1 MGDAMEEGTLLRW
14 LKSEGDEIQEEEPIA
29 EIQTEKATIEVPSY
43 VAGKLTRILVP
54 EGQTVPVGTPIAQY
68 EPAGGETN
76 GQEAGAS
83 PGSGPALHGAPAR
96 PAATADQEQ
105 IPGPSRPVPMTPGPP
120 SRVPAGGCGTRE
132 PQPAQPASRGYGGAP
147 AGEAVETIS
156 GNAGEERVKATP
168 LARKVAAARGIDLA
182 LIHGTGP
189 GGRIVEADVERA
201 ATQPPAARPAA
212 PVPGAR
218 PPVAPSSTRSAGTR
232 AVAHPLRG
240 YPAGQI
246 RPLSPMRKIIAKR
259 LSESKQTVPHFYVTM
274 EIDMAAAAQFRAQ
287 LNALENDRP
296 QISYNDLIIKA
307 CATALRK
314 FPVVNSQFTG
324 EGILQPEGIHI
335 GLAVALD
342 EGLIVPVVRDADQKS
357 LIAIAGELAP
367 LIERARAGKL
377 LPVEY
382 SGGTFSISNMGMFG
396 VKNFIAV
403 INPPESAILA
413 VGAVQQRPVVKDG
426 QLAVGTVMEV
436 TLSADHRVV
445 DGAVAAQFLREVKR
459 LLEKPLLLV

>member
-1 MGDAMEEGTLLRW
+1 
-14 LKSEGDEIQEEEPIA
+14 
-29 EIQTEKATIEVPSY
+29 
-43 VAGKLTRILVP
+43 
-54 EGQTVPVGTPIAQY
+54 
-68 EPAGGETN
+68 
-76 GQEAGAS
+76 
-83 PGSGPALHGAPAR
+83 
-96 PAATADQEQ
+96 
-105 IPGPSRPVPMTPGPP
+105 
-120 SRVPAGGCGTRE
+120 
-132 PQPAQPASRGYGGAP
+132 
-147 AGEAVETIS
+147 
-156 GNAGEERVKATP
+156 
-168 LARKVAAARGIDLA
+168 
-182 LIHGTGP
+182 
-189 GGRIVEADVERA
+189 
-201 ATQPPAARPAA
+201 
-212 PVPGAR
+212 
-218 PPVAPSSTRSAGTR
+218 
-232 AVAHPLRG
+232 
-240 YPAGQI
+240 
-246 RPLSPMRKIIAKR
+246 MRKIIAKR